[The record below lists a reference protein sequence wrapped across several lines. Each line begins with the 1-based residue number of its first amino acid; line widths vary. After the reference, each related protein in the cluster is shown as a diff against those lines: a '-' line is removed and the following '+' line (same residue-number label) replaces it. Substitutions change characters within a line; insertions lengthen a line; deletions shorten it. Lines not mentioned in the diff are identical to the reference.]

1 MTAALKATAADG
13 FNVLLIEDDAIM
25 RVSLEERLRLEG
37 ISATAVET
45 LAAARRELARGQ
57 VDLVVTDIRLPDGT
71 GRDLFHEVSAA
82 YPGLPVIVM
91 TAFGSVADAVELVK
105 AGAVDYLTKPFKMD
119 AFVTNV
125 RRMLGNLA
133 ERREAVS
140 VAGSGML
147 GRSIAMRAVER
158 LVARIAPLDSS
169 VLITGESGVGKE
181 VVANLIHHASA
192 RADKPFVKINCA
204 AIPFNLVESELF
216 GHEKGA
222 FTGADRR
229 RLGRFEQAQGGTI
242 FLDEIAE
249 IPAETQV
256 KLLRVI
262 QERLVER
269 VGGSQS
275 IPLDVRILAATQV
288 DLQQSIEAGKF
299 RSDLFWRLNV
309 IHLDIPPLRERREDV
324 PLLARR
330 FIEMQAKAMGKRV
343 WGLSAEAE
351 RRLLQLPFAG
361 NVRELKNLIERA
373 VALCDGTR
381 IEVHDLF
388 LTPLDYSERS
398 ASLAEFPSL
407 KEAVEET
414 EQETIRKTLSRCG
427 GAVGLAAEQLGISR
441 KCLWEKMRRYGIGRD
456 HE

>member
-330 FIEMQAKAMGKRV
+330 FVEMQAKAMGKRV

>member
-275 IPLDVRILAATQV
+275 ISLDVRILAATQV